1 MRRVDRQE
9 PYLKVLTS
17 KWVTFPLLLI
27 LGFAG
32 GFISA
37 GYGWAKSGYQFLPSE
52 IIVKPPPANATLC
65 FPDMGFAGALNFQ
78 KELAVQMRKTHLRQY
93 NDSIIKSSIRAC
105 ITKGDS
111 AFLLYLLHVSPKQ
124 FQVVSTATGGFTP
137 YSNYTL
143 ITESGCHYLYPIPKR
158 RSADYDSLT
167 QEHRRQQVKL

>member
-1 MRRVDRQE
+1 MRKSNHSE

-52 IIVKPPPANATLC
+52 IIVKPPSPNVIAC

-78 KELAVQMRKTHLRQY
+78 KELATQMRENHLRQY
-93 NDSIIKSSIRAC
+93 TNSIVKSSIRAC
-105 ITKGDS
+105 VAKDDS
-111 AFLLYLLHVSPKQ
+111 AFSLHLLHVSPKQ
-124 FQVVSTATGGFTP
+124 FQIVSTATGGFTP
-137 YSNYTL
+137 YGNYTL
-143 ITESGCHYLYPIPKR
+143 VTESGCYYLHPIPKK
-158 RSADYDSLT
+158 RSSDYDSLI
-167 QEHRRQQVKL
+167 QKRWKQQAKL